1 MAGYGRE
8 ADISGALAQHTLP
21 GAAARLRVA
30 KDRREIARRG
40 HRSSLQKPLQHNIHP
55 EMPNW
60 LLSRFELALAAVL
73 LAAFSA
79 ARVEVLLRKLP
90 PF

>member
-1 MAGYGRE
+1 
-8 ADISGALAQHTLP
+8 
-21 GAAARLRVA
+21 
-30 KDRREIARRG
+30 
-40 HRSSLQKPLQHNIHP
+40 
-55 EMPNW
+55 MPKW